1 MLFHLPRMWVI
12 LLDIVMW
19 AVIHVGVSYT
29 VTRMPVRYF
38 NPEAWLYKKRPWE
51 KEGKLYEALFGV
63 KTWKGLLPDG
73 AAVFK
78 GGFTKKKLKKNDDAY
93 LERFLKETCRGEL
106 VHWITLFF
114 APIFFLWN
122 LWWVGLIMIGYA
134 LIVNMPCIITQRF
147 NRIRFRRI
155 VE

>member
-1 MLFHLPRMWVI
+1 MLFHLPRVWVI
-12 LLDIVMW
+12 ILDIVMW
-19 AVIHVGVSYT
+19 VVIHMGVSYI

-38 NPEAWLYKKRPWE
+38 NPEAWLYKKRKWE
-51 KEGKLYEALFGV
+51 TEGRIYAALFRV

-73 AAVFK
+73 AAIFK
-78 GGFTKKKLKKNDDAY
+78 GGFTKKNLGKSDTAY
-93 LERFLKETCRGEL
+93 LQRFLKETCRGEL
-106 VHWITLFF
+106 AHWITFLCS
-114 APIFFLWN
+114 PIFFLWN
-122 LWWVGLIMIGYA
+122 LWWVGLIMIAYA